1 MRRFLTGL
9 ILVTSFGVVVVA
21 ADAEEQRVA
30 AQFEPDQATYTI
42 HSPTGIGKTS
52 ITKPTAGWPKT
63 VTLRLCLKGLES
75 FALSN
80 GKTRLE
86 GSVSSQDGTARV
98 WKDGQE
104 DKPLDV
110 KNPYWLAVRRL
121 DRAGKPTAGKPTT
134 GNAAADGSFELRLPP
149 AFLKENPA
157 TITVN
162 WIDFFRN

>member
-9 ILVTSFGVVVVA
+9 ILVTSFGVAITA
-21 ADAEEQRVA
+21 ADAEEQRVV

-42 HSPTGIGKTS
+42 HNPTGIGKTS
-52 ITKPTAGWPKT
+52 IAKPAAGWPKT
-63 VTLRLCLKGLES
+63 VTLRLRLKGLES

-104 DKPLDV
+104 DKPLDA
-110 KNPYWLAVRRL
+110 KSPYWLAVRRL
-121 DRAGKPTAGKPTT
+121 DRAGKPAA